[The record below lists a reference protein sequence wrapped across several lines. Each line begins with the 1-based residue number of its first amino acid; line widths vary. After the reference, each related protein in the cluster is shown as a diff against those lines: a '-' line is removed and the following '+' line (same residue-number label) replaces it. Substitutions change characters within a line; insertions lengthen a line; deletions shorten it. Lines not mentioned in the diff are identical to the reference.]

1 MRLVYPRIESR
12 SDDASE
18 KLLKHAA
25 RRRMQIAPE
34 IAKANFVIH
43 ADTPYYASLRRC
55 FFSSP
60 KRSVKPKPERD

>member
-1 MRLVYPRIESR
+1 MRLVYPRIES
-12 SDDASE
+12 SPDDASE

-43 ADTPYYASLRRC
+43 ADTPYYASLRR
-55 FFSSP
+55 FFL
-60 KRSVKPKPERD
+60 